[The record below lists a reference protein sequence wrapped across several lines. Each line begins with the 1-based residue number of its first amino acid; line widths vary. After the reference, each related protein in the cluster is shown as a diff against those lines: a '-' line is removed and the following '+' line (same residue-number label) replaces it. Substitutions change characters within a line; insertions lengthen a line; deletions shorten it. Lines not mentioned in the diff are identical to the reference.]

1 MLNGSEPQD
10 GSIMRLT
17 RLMVSEI
24 VCDRNAAYIWVSIK
38 LLGFHGAYLGEGV
51 QQFLTAYSESERC
64 EVAEE
69 PYERARAK
77 GLAR

>member
-1 MLNGSEPQD
+1 
-10 GSIMRLT
+10 MRLT

-51 QQFLTAYSESERC
+51 PAIPDRLF
-64 EVAEE
+64 
-69 PYERARAK
+69 
-77 GLAR
+77 